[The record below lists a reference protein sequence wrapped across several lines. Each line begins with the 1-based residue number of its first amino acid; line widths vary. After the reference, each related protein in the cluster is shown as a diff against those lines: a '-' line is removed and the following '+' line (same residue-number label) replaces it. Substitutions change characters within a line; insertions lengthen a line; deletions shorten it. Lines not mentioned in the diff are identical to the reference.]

1 MITIAEQV
9 SQGRT
14 LLSDGAW
21 GTLLLKKGLTLD
33 ECPEMWCLTH
43 RPDVLEIARS
53 YVEAGADMI
62 QTNSFGASRVRLAH
76 YGLSARASEINEAAA
91 AISREAAGLDRHVL
105 GSIGPTALN
114 VATGEIGQDE
124 VLSAFREQ
132 AIGLER
138 GGADAVCIETM
149 SALDEACLA
158 IRAAREAT
166 RLEIVCTFTFE
177 RTASGEYR
185 TLTGISPAQ
194 MARAVL
200 EAGARVIGANC
211 GNGMAQMIDIVQE
224 LRAAAPQTPILVHA
238 NAGLPAIRDGLAV
251 YPESPEEMALLVPE
265 ILHAGANIIG
275 GCCGTTPEHIRAFG
289 RALGR

>member
-105 GSIGPTALN
+105 GSIGPTALSI
-114 VATGEIGQDE
+114 AAEEIAQEDIYG
-124 VLSAFREQ
+124 AFREQ

-149 SALDEACLA
+149 SALDEACFA

-185 TLTGISPAQ
+185 TLTGISPTQ
-194 MARAVL
+194 MARTVL